1 MANSAADPA
10 AIVDA
15 DVGNIWQTVDNMI
28 DGLFTALP
36 KIAIG
41 IIVFLIFWIG
51 AKLLRGAIERLLA
64 RAANSGVATVLARLA
79 YWVLLIL
86 GLLIAV
92 TIIVPSMTPGKLVS
106 TLGIG
111 GVAIGFAFKDIFQN
125 LLAGILIL
133 LRQPFKVGDE
143 ITSGEFTGTVEAI
156 ETRAT
161 FIRTY
166 DGRRIIIP
174 NSQIYQEPVAVITAY
189 EMVRS
194 EYDVGIGYGDDIG
207 AALDVALQTLKG
219 IDGIL
224 ADPGPDVLV
233 WDLAGASVNLRIR
246 WWTDPVRSNVVL
258 MRSKVLKA
266 VAEAMAAASIDL
278 PFPTQVV
285 LLHDQTEATDG
296 DRTRQREGWPAGDNP
311 PKAATL
317 AGAVRRMSDDRGDD
331 GTAKDAKTT

>member
-1 MANSAADPA
+1 MSNTPTPAEAIDPA
-10 AIVDA
+10 
-15 DVGNIWQTVDNMI
+15 VGNIWRTIDTMI
-28 DGLFTALP
+28 DGFLAQLP
-36 KIAIG
+36 VIAIG
-41 IIVFLIFWIG
+41 IVVFLVFWLV
-51 AKLLRGAIERLLA
+51 AKLLRGVIERVLA
-64 RAANSGVATVLARLA
+64 RASSSGVATVLSRLA

-86 GLLIAV
+86 GLLIAI
-92 TIIVPSMTPGKLVS
+92 TIVVPSMSPGELVS

-143 ITSGEFTGTVEAI
+143 ITSGAFTGTVEAI

-166 DGRRIIIP
+166 DGVRVIVP

-207 AALDVALQTLKG
+207 TALDVALKTLKG

-224 ADPGPDVLV
+224 DDPGPDVLV

-246 WWTDPVRSNVVL
+246 WWTDPVRSNVVVV
-258 MRSKVLKA
+258 RSKVLKA
-266 VAEAMAAASIDL
+266 VAEAMAEAQIDL
-278 PFPTQVV
+278 PYPTQVV
-285 LLHDQTEATDG
+285 LLHDQTEEADG
-296 DRTRQREGWPAGDNP
+296 DRTRQREGWPVGDNP
-311 PKAATL
+311 PQAMTL
-317 AGAVRRMSDDRGDD
+317 AGAVHKLAENADDASDRSGEK
-331 GTAKDAKTT
+331 GPR